1 MFQRK
6 MTVTEG
12 EASGTPEPL
21 AWRLSYEGS
30 QGPGRGP
37 QHLGY
42 RWLSRKLT
50 AGPSSKVLPRPT
62 RDSACRSRVCACWA
76 GSLGTSSLMEQ
87 GSGGIQRRFWPK
99 WRAEGGPSLQ
109 WTRLTMGFSPQ
120 DREPWNFPVPLLHP
134 IPGAAANTGHKVT
147 AGTRNIATKCKRRR
161 VRKTCPPCVGGNTSL
176 RKFWLSREQGI
187 KKNKTSTEPF
197 IILFHKPRTYS

>member
-1 MFQRK
+1 

-87 GSGGIQRRFWPK
+87 GSGGTEEVLAQVEGRGWTQPAVDPAHNGLQSTGQR
-99 WRAEGGPSLQ
+99 
-109 WTRLTMGFSPQ
+109 TMEF
-120 DREPWNFPVPLLHP
+120 
-134 IPGAAANTGHKVT
+134 PGAPPPPHPRSSCKHWPQSDS
-147 AGTRNIATKCKRRR
+147 RNQEHSHQMQTEESQEDLPALCRGKHQ
-161 VRKTCPPCVGGNTSL
+161 PP
-176 RKFWLSREQGI
+176 
-187 KKNKTSTEPF
+187 
-197 IILFHKPRTYS
+197 